1 MESLIA
7 VFAVSA
13 LSLLAFGAAGAALAG
28 LRGTCSRAC
37 DREGRLLCERCPR
50 RNETGATRAAH
61 AARQDPLQDGAPSGV
76 PPGGAR

>member
-1 MESLIA
+1 LESLVA
-7 VFAVSA
+7 LFAVSA
-13 LSLLAFGAAGAALAG
+13 LSLVAFGAAGAALAG

-37 DREGRLLCERCPR
+37 DREGRPLCERCPR

-61 AARQDPLQDGAPSGV
+61 QDPLQDEAPSGA

>member
-1 MESLIA
+1 LESLVA

-13 LSLLAFGAAGAALAG
+13 LSLLAFGAAGVALAG

-37 DREGRLLCERCPR
+37 DREGRPLCERCPR
-50 RNETGATRAAH
+50 RDRL
-61 AARQDPLQDGAPSGV
+61 RDGAPSST

>member
-1 MESLIA
+1 MESLAA

-37 DREGRLLCERCPR
+37 DRQGRLLCERCPR
-50 RNETGATRAAH
+50 RNETGATR

>member
-1 MESLIA
+1 LESLVA

-13 LSLLAFGAAGAALAG
+13 LSLLAFGAAGVALAG

-37 DREGRLLCERCPR
+37 DREGRPLCERCPR
-50 RNETGATRAAH
+50 RNETGTTR